1 MNSSKII
8 KGFRGK
14 KLLNQEDVAKL
25 MNMSRQTYNTLEN
38 DMLHVDFTLIFKLL
52 TVLEANEMDIDEFFN
67 AIKQDYKSYKEINK
81 NDD

>member
-38 DMLHVDFTLIFKLL
+38 DMLHVDFTLIFKLRRENL
-52 TVLEANEMDIDEFFN
+52 KYMNI
-67 AIKQDYKSYKEINK
+67 
-81 NDD
+81 